1 MSSLPKPRLAL
12 LLFVSSGLCLSALDG
27 VGKLVLTESG
37 LLLLVW
43 SRYVGHLL
51 FSLPIAYAYAGLQF
65 YKTARPG
72 LQMVRSTLMA
82 LTTLLFFTG
91 VQWLPLAEASALAS
105 TAPIWVALLSWKVL
119 GEPVARSDKW
129 IAAVGFSGVLLI
141 VRPGTD
147 VFHPAAILLLALA
160 IVNAAY
166 QLLTRKLTVD
176 SAFTSFF
183 YAPLVGAV
191 VSSALLIFYGLPKT
205 VSSTAMILL
214 AMTGALGGLGHLLL
228 TLSLYRAPPA
238 SLTPFF
244 YLQMIWAI
252 AIGWLLFAQLPD
264 ATALVGM
271 GVIVCAGLWLV
282 LHRQRLVRVTLV

>member
-1 MSSLPKPRLAL
+1 MSSLPQPRLAL

-51 FSLPIAYAYAGLQF
+51 FSLPIAYAYAGPRF

-91 VQWLPLAEASALAS
+91 VQWLPLAEASALAF
-105 TAPIWVALLSWKVL
+105 TAPIWVALFSWKVL

-129 IAAVGFSGVLLI
+129 IAAIGFSGVLLI

-147 VFHPAAILLLALA
+147 VFPPPPASILLLALA
-160 IVNAAY
+160 IVNAAF

-176 SAFTSFF
+176 SAFTSLF

-191 VSSALLIFYGLPKT
+191 VSSALLIIYGLPKT
-205 VSSTAMILL
+205 VSPTAMILL
-214 AMTGALGGLGHLLL
+214 AMTGAWPTATHL
-228 TLSLYRAPPA
+228 RKP
-238 SLTPFF
+238 
-244 YLQMIWAI
+244 
-252 AIGWLLFAQLPD
+252 
-264 ATALVGM
+264 
-271 GVIVCAGLWLV
+271 
-282 LHRQRLVRVTLV
+282 

>member
-1 MSSLPKPRLAL
+1 MSSLPQPRLAL

-51 FSLPIAYAYAGLQF
+51 FSLPIAYACAGLHF

-91 VQWLPLAEASALAS
+91 VQWLPLAEASALAF

-129 IAAVGFSGVLLI
+129 IVVIGFSGVLLI
-141 VRPGTD
+141 VRPGSD
-147 VFHPAAILLLALA
+147 IFHPAAILLLALA
-160 IVNAAY
+160 IVNAVY

-176 SAFTSFF
+176 SAFTSLF

-205 VSSTAMILL
+205 VSPTSMILL
-214 AMTGALGGLGHLLL
+214 AITGALGGLGHLLL
-228 TLSLYRAPPA
+228 TLSLYRAPAA
-238 SLTPFF
+238 SLTPFV

-252 AIGWLLFAQLPD
+252 ALGWLLFAQLPD
-264 ATALVGM
+264 AIALIGM
-271 GVIVCAGLWLV
+271 GVIVCAGLWLA
-282 LHRQRLVRVTLV
+282 LHRRRLIRVTR